1 MKKVLIPLTASAL
14 IHGIAAV
21 IAVLTFNGKK

>member
-1 MKKVLIPLTASAL
+1 MKKYLIPLTAAAL

-21 IAVLTFNGKK
+21 IAVLTLGGKK